1 MREVGHTMLPQDRL
15 LVGNWND
22 ANFVSQLGSFDTIL
36 ADYLIGA
43 VDGFR
48 YGVHQ
53 ALIECLLPMTYDS
66 PYTQDLVIDLLKD
79 HLAPHG
85 YLYIIGMHPIP
96 DVSTYP
102 ASIVRCTST
111 TQILPHSILI
121 RLSVKCGGHVMLPSY
136 LRAIVLTG
144 TKF

>member
-1 MREVGHTMLPQDRL
+1 MLRPQDRL

-22 ANFVSQLGSFDTIL
+22 ANFVSQLGIFDTIL

-43 VDGFR
+43 VDGSR
-48 YGVHQ
+48 YVEHQ
-53 ALIECLLPMTYDS
+53 ALDRVLIIPMTYDS

-102 ASIVRCTST
+102 ASIVRYT
-111 TQILPHSILI
+111 
-121 RLSVKCGGHVMLPSY
+121 
-136 LRAIVLTG
+136 
-144 TKF
+144 